1 MKETGRKR
9 ALEAEFSAII
19 AARYDKAIRVCY
31 GTEGLTPDD
40 ANMVETIRQAFAAEA
55 LPELVSA
62 AYRMLGIPENSVHV
76 RVHLDP
82 DGMGF
87 KGPNIVCRINA
98 PDTADNALD
107 LRMLRGQTCDLYSAQ
122 MEIADSPQ
130 HDMFGAFDEMVEQAE
145 ASGGDAPEASG
156 GDAPVFNPGAGEN
169 LFYVIDP
176 DGRKAHEE
184 PMVHSEAEELM
195 GELMFEAPPE
205 HSTGWKILA
214 ACDVDYAELF
224 DAPEATEGEPEPV
237 TEGAPVE
244 PTYEP
249 EPGSAAPAIA
259 AATLTEDQRTAAEML
274 REGVDPRD
282 IAKQLGITPVTL
294 KRWNKLEAFILAA
307 TPEE

>member
-9 ALEAEFSAII
+9 ALEAEFSAIM
-19 AARYDKAIRVCY
+19 AARQEKAIRVCY
-31 GTEGLTPDD
+31 GTEGLTPDE

-122 MEIADSPQ
+122 LEIADSPQ

-145 ASGGDAPEASG
+145 ASGGDASAFDP
-156 GDAPVFNPGAGEN
+156 DAGEN

-184 PMVHSEAEELM
+184 PMVFSEAEELM

-205 HSTGWKILA
+205 HSTGWQILA
-214 ACDVDYAELF
+214 ACDVDNAELIN
-224 DAPEATEGEPEPV
+224 APEAAEGESTEAETEPEPA
-237 TEGAPVE
+237 TEDAPVE

-259 AATLTEDQRTAAEML
+259 AASLTEDQRAAAEML
-274 REGVDPRD
+274 REGVDHRD

-294 KRWNKLEAFILAA
+294 KRWSKLEAFILAA